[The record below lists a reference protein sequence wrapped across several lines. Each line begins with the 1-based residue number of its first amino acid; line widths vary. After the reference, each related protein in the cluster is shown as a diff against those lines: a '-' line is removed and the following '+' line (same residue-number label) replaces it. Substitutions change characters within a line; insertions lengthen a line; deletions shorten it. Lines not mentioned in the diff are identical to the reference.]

1 MSASV
6 AAVTT
11 LTCNPALD
19 EAVAI
24 DGLILGATNR
34 CSLDALDP
42 GGKGIN
48 ASRVISRLGRPT
60 RALGFIGGPT
70 GALLR
75 ARLDAEAVPHAF
87 DDVDGDTRINIMI
100 YEREPERRT
109 RVYLPGPHV
118 DPARLDGIYAKLD
131 PVGPDEIVVVAGSLP
146 PGLPDTT
153 YRDVVACLRR
163 RSVRTVLDTS
173 GAALAHALDARPF
186 LIKPNVEEAEDVLGR
201 ALGDDASIVLA
212 ARELRERG
220 ATYVVISQGARGAIG
235 VGPEGAWNAIPPAV
249 NALSTVGSGDSM
261 VAGLAIAFN
270 EGAGFVEALRLGTA
284 TGAATA
290 TAPGTRLCERVTVE
304 RLLGDVVISAIVAP
318 PLPIAGRPG

>member
-6 AAVTT
+6 APVTT

-75 ARLDAEAVPHAF
+75 ARLDAEGVPHAF
-87 DDVDGDTRINIMI
+87 DDVDGATRINIMI
-100 YEREPERRT
+100 YERGAGRRT
-109 RVYLPGPHV
+109 RVYLPGPEV
-118 DPARLDGIYAKLD
+118 DPARLAGVYAKLD
-131 PVGPDEIVVVAGSLP
+131 AIEQGEIVIVAGSLP

-153 YRDVVACLRR
+153 YRDVAAWLGRR
-163 RSVRTVLDTS
+163 GVRTIVDTS
-173 GAALAHALDARPF
+173 GPALANALDARPF
-186 LIKPNVEEAEDVLGR
+186 AIKPNVEEAEEILAR
-201 ALGDDASIVLA
+201 TLPDDASILLA
-212 ARELRERG
+212 ARELRQRG
-220 ATYVVISQGARGAIG
+220 AQYVVISQGADGAIG
-235 VGPEGAWNAIPPAV
+235 VGPEGEWKAIPPPV
-249 NALSTVGSGDSM
+249 DALSTVGSGDSM
-261 VAGLAIAFN
+261 VAGLAIAFS

-290 TAPGTRLCERVTVE
+290 TTPGTHLCERVNVE
-304 RLLGDVVISAIVAP
+304 RLLRDVVVTAIVAP
-318 PLPIAGRPG
+318 PLPIAGRSA